1 MRYTVYGLD
10 GDCTAVSAPDMQCAM
25 ALYLAVH
32 PTDDYTCIRRTRDDD
47 DIRDNI
53 VYMPPSRDAHNDTG
67 TN

>member
-1 MRYTVYGLD
+1 MRYTVYDLG
-10 GDCTAVSAPDMQCAM
+10 GDCTAVVAPDMVRAV

-32 PTDDYTCIRRTRDDD
+32 PRDDYVCIRRTRDDD

-53 VYMPPSRDAHNDTG
+53 VYMPPSRDAHNETG